1 MHIFGNSLS
10 PRVREIERTT
20 PGFVLEKETS
30 MRRRSFFKA
39 LPATAL
45 FFSRVSRAQDDGL
58 LPLLGDIHTFLLP
71 DQTRIVVELD
81 ATCPVE
87 VIEGPPAAVI
97 LQGALYLPVDDTKRF
112 SSGPIRSVRIHT
124 PSYEMFK
131 TRIDLE
137 TAAGARV
144 TAHLSGDPPRLIIDV
159 LGQSLAPGTAVRNPE
174 LEPLEKE
181 AEQETKQI
189 RATEN
194 NESLRL
200 RFSSV
205 VIDPGHGG
213 YDPGAVG
220 LGNTQEKNITLAV
233 ALKLATALQR
243 RGLSRVYLTRTDDYY
258 LNLSDRT
265 ATANQYRADLFISLH
280 CNANDYRSA
289 RGCETFF
296 CSETASDSEAERVAR
311 FENGFAETEEL
322 QIKENLLDIEWI
334 LFRLQRKLIW
344 KNAGV
349 VANEV
354 QSGLKA
360 NLSVR
365 NRGVKSAG
373 FFVLKK
379 AKMPSILVES
389 AFISN
394 PDEEKLLAS
403 GDFQDRLV
411 GAVTEQLAP
420 FLS

>member
-1 MHIFGNSLS
+1 
-10 PRVREIERTT
+10 
-20 PGFVLEKETS
+20 

-45 FFSRVSRAQDDGL
+45 LLSRASRAQDNGL
-58 LPLLGDIHTFLLP
+58 LPVLGDIHTFLLP

-81 ATCPVE
+81 GTCPLE
-87 VIEGPPAAVI
+87 VQQGPPAAVI
-97 LQGALYLPVDDTKRF
+97 LEGALYLPVDDTKRF

-124 PSYEMFK
+124 PSYEVFK

-137 TAAGARV
+137 TAKGARV
-144 TAHLSGDPPRLIIDV
+144 TAHLSGEPPRLIIDV
-159 LGQSLAPGTAVRNPE
+159 LGQSLAPGSCVRNPE
-174 LEPLEKE
+174 FERLEKE
-181 AEQETKQI
+181 AEQETEQL
-189 RATEN
+189 RNVGTD
-194 NESLRL
+194 ESLRL

-213 YDPGAVG
+213 HDPGAVG
-220 LGNTQEKNITLAV
+220 LGKTKEKDITLAIG
-233 ALKLATALQR
+233 LKLATALRR

-280 CNANDYRSA
+280 CNANENRSA
-289 RGCETFF
+289 KGCETFF
-296 CSETASDSEAERVAR
+296 CSERASDAEAERVAR
-311 FENGFAETEEL
+311 FENGFAEPEEL
-322 QIKENLLDIEWI
+322 EVKENLLDIEWI

-344 KNAGV
+344 KNSGD

-354 QSGLKA
+354 QVGLRN
-360 NLSVR
+360 NLRVR
-365 NRGVKSAG
+365 DRGVKSAG
-373 FFVLKK
+373 FFVLKR

-394 PDEEKLLAS
+394 PEEERLLVG

-411 GAVTEQLAP
+411 GAITSQLSP

>member
-1 MHIFGNSLS
+1 MH
-10 PRVREIERTT
+10 
-20 PGFVLEKETS
+20 
-30 MRRRSFFKA
+30 RRSFLRA
-39 LPATAL
+39 LPATTL
-45 FFSRVSRAQDDGL
+45 LFSRASRAIEDGL
-58 LPLLGDIHTFLLP
+58 LPVLGDIYTFLLP

-81 ATCPVE
+81 SDCPVE
-87 VIEGPPAAVI
+87 VQQGPPAAVI

-124 PSYEMFK
+124 PSYELFK

-137 TAAGARV
+137 TAEGARV
-144 TAHLSGDPPRLIIDV
+144 NAHLSGEPPRLIIDV
-159 LGQSLAPGTAVRNPE
+159 FGRGLASGPGARNPE
-174 LEPLEKE
+174 LELLERE
-181 AEQETKQI
+181 AEQETEQLQNVG
-189 RATEN
+189 T

-213 YDPGAVG
+213 HDPGAVG
-220 LGNTQEKNITLAV
+220 IGKTKEKDITLAV
-233 ALKLATALQR
+233 GLKLATALR
-243 RGLSRVYLTRTDDYY
+243 RYGLSRVYLTRTDDYY

-280 CNANDYRSA
+280 CNANDNRSA
-289 RGCETFF
+289 KGCETFF
-296 CSETASDSEAERVAR
+296 CSERASDAEAERVAR
-311 FENGFAETEEL
+311 FENGFAEPEEL
-322 QIKENLLDIEWI
+322 EVEESLLDIEWV
-334 LFRLQRKLIW
+334 LFRLQRRLIW
-344 KNAGV
+344 RNSGD

-354 QSGLKA
+354 QAGLKRS
-360 NLSVR
+360 LSVR
-365 NRGVKSAG
+365 DRGVKSAG

-403 GDFQDRLV
+403 DDFQDRLV
-411 GAVTEQLAP
+411 GAITTQLAP